1 MIKGWRELRGG
12 ESDRAFVIEHVEG
25 WEGSQAADDDIW
37 QRLCETPEGWR
48 ETPRG
53 WEQERKGGKVR
64 DWRKDNKGGRWE
76 QRKRENRCKKKIAE
90 SKIWGIQK
98 NQRTG
103 GNVSESTM
111 NPSIKDHIRTV
122 SDDLSFLLSSFD
134 LSITDTVHWKVLF
147 SLWTQQKVNTW
158 TVKVSRTQTPN
169 ISLNLFC

>member
-1 MIKGWRELRGG
+1 M
-12 ESDRAFVIEHVEG
+12 
-25 WEGSQAADDDIW
+25 
-37 QRLCETPEGWR
+37 
-48 ETPRG
+48 
-53 WEQERKGGKVR
+53 R

-90 SKIWGIQK
+90 SKIYGIQK

-134 LSITDTVHWKVLF
+134 LSITDTVH
-147 SLWTQQKVNTW
+147 
-158 TVKVSRTQTPN
+158 
-169 ISLNLFC
+169 